1 MAKTPMMQQ
10 YAEIKEKYEDYIL
23 FYRLGDF
30 YELFYKDA
38 EIGSRELDLTLT
50 GRDCGE
56 EERAPMC
63 GMPFHS
69 SDSYIQRLVEKGY
82 KVAVCEQTEDPALA
96 KGLVKRDVVRIITPG
111 TIIESGFLNES
122 KNNYLCAV
130 CIEEA
135 SCGVAFIDITAG
147 IINATF
153 FTGPDYLDKLLNET
167 GIFSPSEAL
176 INADKSKFP
185 RLSRFLTDKLNAVVS
200 DNQNQRFELETARKT
215 IEERFGGN
223 PELGSSIDVSAAPD
237 ILIRSIGALLDYL
250 YETQKSDIL
259 NVTEISLYD
268 KSLYMEIDLN
278 TRRNLE
284 ISETM
289 RSKEKKG
296 SLLWVIDKT
305 RTSKGART
313 LKQWLEQPLLN
324 CRAIQKRQRA
334 VGELIEKVI
343 EREKIKRGL
352 SDICDIDRI
361 VTKIVYRTANARDLK
376 KLASS
381 IKNIPGI
388 KEQIRFS
395 VSELISELNAN
406 TDGLTD
412 IFNIIDRAITDEPPV
427 SVKDGGFVKSGFNE
441 EVDRLR
447 AIISDNKSWLEKI
460 ENSERESTGIKSLK
474 IRYNKVFGYYIEVSK
489 SYINQVPEKYIRRQT
504 LANGER
510 YVTEE
515 LKEMES
521 SILSANEKLAAAEL
535 DIFED
540 ITKIIAANIHR
551 FQKTS
556 YALSCIDALY
566 SLAEIAEKNNY
577 ICPEVDYSDIL
588 SIKDGRHP
596 VVEIMQ
602 RDNYNYYVPNDVYM
616 DNGRN
621 RLYIITGPNMAG
633 KSTYMRQT
641 AVITLLAQIGSYVPA
656 SEARIGLVD
665 KIFTRVGAADD
676 LAAGQSTFMLEM
688 SEVAYILKNATKK
701 SLIVY
706 DEIGRG
712 TSTFDGM
719 SMARA
724 VLEYTAGKKLGAKTL
739 FATHYHELTEIE
751 NEIEGVINYNIAA
764 KKKDGDIVFLR
775 KIIKGA
781 ADDSY
786 GIEVAKLAGVPAEII
801 KRAREVL
808 SGLELKEGGGE
819 RVLKKQKATEPKDE
833 LENISFEDISKT
845 EIYNKLKSININTL
859 SPLEAFNALYEL
871 IKLSEK

>member
-1 MAKTPMMQQ
+1 MAKTPMMVQ
-10 YAEIKEKYEDYIL
+10 YDEIKEKYKDYLL

-30 YELFYKDA
+30 YELFYDDA
-38 EIGSRELDLTLT
+38 HVGSRELDLTLT
-50 GRDCGE
+50 GKDCGE

-69 SDSYIQRLVEKGY
+69 VENYIQRLVEKGY
-82 KVAVCEQTEDPALA
+82 KVAICEQMEDPALA

-122 KNNYLCAV
+122 KNNYLCSI
-130 CIEEA
+130 CIEEIA
-135 SCGVAFIDITAG
+135 CGVSFIDITSG
-147 IINATF
+147 IVNATY
-153 FTGPDYLDKLLNET
+153 FTGSDYLDKLLNEI
-167 GIFSPSEAL
+167 GIFSPSEVL
-176 INADKSKFP
+176 FNLDLSKFP
-185 RLSRFLTDKLNAVVS
+185 RISKFLTEKLNSVIN
-200 DNQNQRFELETARKT
+200 DKEDKRFDIQTAKKN
-215 IEERFGGN
+215 IEIFNDN
-223 PELGSSIDVSAAPD
+223 PEFKSEIDVATTPD
-237 ILIRSIGALLDYL
+237 ILIKSIGAIFDYL
-250 YETQKSDIL
+250 YETQKSDVL
-259 NVTEISLYD
+259 NVTEMNIYD
-268 KSLYMEIDLN
+268 KSVYMEIDLN

-284 ISETM
+284 LVETM
-289 RSKEKKG
+289 INKNKKG
-296 SLLWVIDKT
+296 SLLWVIDNT

-313 LKQWLEQPLLN
+313 LKQWIEQPLLN
-324 CRAIQKRQRA
+324 CRAIQKRQNA
-334 VGELIEKVI
+334 VGELIKNVI
-343 EREKIKRGL
+343 ERGKIKQSF
-352 SDICDIDRI
+352 SDIHDIDRI
-361 VTKIVYRTANARDLK
+361 IAKIVYKTANARDLK
-376 KLASS
+376 KLAWSL
-381 IKNIPGI
+381 KNIPDI
-388 KEQIRFS
+388 KEQIKFFS
-395 VSELISELNAN
+395 SDLICEINAN
-406 TDGLTD
+406 IDGLED
-412 IFNIIDRAITDEPPV
+412 IFNMIDTAITEEPPV
-427 SVKDGGFVKSGFNE
+427 SIKDGGFVKHGFNAD
-441 EVDRLR
+441 VDHYRS
-447 AIISDNKSWLEKI
+447 IVSDNKSWIEKI
-460 ENSERESTGIKSLK
+460 ENSEKESTGIKSLK
-474 IRYNKVFGYYIEVSK
+474 IGYNKVFGYYIEVSK
-489 SYINQVPEKYIRRQT
+489 SYVSQVPEKYIRRQT
-504 LANGER
+504 LTNGER

-515 LKEMES
+515 LKEMEAA
-521 SILSANEKLAAAEL
+521 ILSANEKLVAIES

-556 YALSCIDALY
+556 YALSCLDALY
-566 SLAEIAEKNNY
+566 SLAETAEKNNFV
-577 ICPEVDYSDIL
+577 CPEVDYSNIL
-588 SIKDGRHP
+588 QIKDGRHP

-602 RDNYNYYVPNDVYM
+602 RDNYYVPNDVYL
-616 DNGRN
+616 DNDKN

-633 KSTYMRQT
+633 KSTYMRQV
-641 AVITLLAQIGSYVPA
+641 AIITLLAQIGSYVPA

-764 KKKDGDIVFLR
+764 KKKDDDIIFLR

-786 GIEVAKLAGVPAEII
+786 GIEVAKLAGVPNEIV
-801 KRAREVL
+801 KRAKEVL
-808 SGLELKEGGGE
+808 TGLEEGRGTPVCVTNKISE
-819 RVLKKQKATEPKDE
+819 QNE
-833 LENISFEDISKT
+833 LDNFSFEDINKN
-845 EIYNKLKSININTL
+845 EIYDKLKSININVL
-859 SPLEAFNALYEL
+859 SPMEAFNILYEL